1 MHHFAR
7 RTAGFTAVTATA
19 ALLLATSCS
28 NDDDKDKN
36 SAASMT
42 TTSAAAHGEE
52 HMSGAAEET
61 KIATQGGDITV
72 SGIIFDKYVQS
83 GGPTGPLGAPLK
95 SQEDAPNDGKW
106 QDFTGGA
113 IVWSKDSGAHIVW
126 GEIRKAWEDNGGPSG
141 KIGYPTSDEKDIPG
155 GKESDFD
162 GGTITWVDGNTTVTP
177 KS

>member
-7 RTAGFTAVTATA
+7 RTAGFTAVTAAT
-19 ALLLATSCS
+19 ALLLATGCS
-28 NDDDKDKN
+28 KDDNKDNN

-52 HMSGAAEET
+52 HISDAAEET

-72 SGIIFDKYVQS
+72 SGIIFDKYVRS

-95 SQEDAPNDGKW
+95 TEDDAPNDGKW

-113 IVWSKDSGAHIVW
+113 IVWSNDNGAHIVW
-126 GEIRKAWEDNGGPSG
+126 GEIRKAWEDNGGPDG
-141 KIGYPTSDEKDIPG
+141 DLGYPTSDEKDIPG
-155 GKESDFD
+155 GKQSDFV